1 MSSQAGIKSDAR
13 ASRAQLAKSFQEVR
27 RRLSLPQLAEDAL
40 AGLDPKLGFL
50 GRVKSGI
57 RRHPLLAA
65 VLLAGAG
72 WLVSDASQG
81 SGRSGLNGLSRSR
94 HPAKPANTTTN
105 HKGEPR

>member
-1 MSSQAGIKSDAR
+1 MNSLIQIKDDAR
-13 ASRAQLAKSFQEVR
+13 ARRAQVTKSFQEVR
-27 RRLSLPQLAEDAL
+27 DRFGLPQLAEDAL
-40 AGLDPKLGFL
+40 AALDPKLGFL

-57 RRHPLLAA
+57 KRNPLLAA

-105 HKGEPR
+105 HKGELR